1 MFKKIKICRC
11 CKNKNLIKI
20 LDLGMHPLANSY
32 VSKPQKTKKFPLILM
47 LCNKCFHLQI
57 SVSVNPNLLFKNYLY
72 VSGTTKTLNDYFE
85 YFAKFSIDRFKKI
98 NKKNPLNVLDIACND
113 GSQLDKF
120 KNKKIDTFGIDPAEN
135 LYVLSSK
142 KHNVFCGYIENYNP
156 KKKFDIIIA
165 QNVFA
170 HVDDLDVFLSKVKQ
184 SMGKESVF
192 YIQTSQANML
202 LNNEFDT
209 IYHEHLSFFNS
220 LSMKKVL
227 KKHNLFLNNVF
238 KTSVHG
244 TSYVFEISMSNKI
257 GNISDV
263 LMQELEN
270 GLFDVDFYIK
280 YSKKCLLCVKNL
292 KKKIDSYKKKK
303 YKIIGYGAAA
313 KGNTLLNFSNISLD
327 YIVDDNPLKQGMYT
341 PGMNIHIVS
350 IEKLNE
356 FSKKDKICFIPLA
369 WNFYEE
375 IKNRI
380 KKFRNFKSDKI
391 IKYFPFYS
399 EEML

>member
-1 MFKKIKICRC
+1 
-11 CKNKNLIKI
+11 
-20 LDLGMHPLANSY
+20 
-32 VSKPQKTKKFPLILM
+32 
-47 LCNKCFHLQI
+47 
-57 SVSVNPNLLFKNYLY
+57 
-72 VSGTTKTLNDYFE
+72 
-85 YFAKFSIDRFKKI
+85 
-98 NKKNPLNVLDIACND
+98 
-113 GSQLDKF
+113 
-120 KNKKIDTFGIDPAEN
+120 
-135 LYVLSSK
+135 
-142 KHNVFCGYIENYNP
+142 
-156 KKKFDIIIA
+156 
-165 QNVFA
+165 
-170 HVDDLDVFLSKVKQ
+170 
-184 SMGKESVF
+184 
-192 YIQTSQANML
+192 
-202 LNNEFDT
+202 
-209 IYHEHLSFFNS
+209 
-220 LSMKKVL
+220 MKKVL

-263 LMQELEN
+263 LVQELES

-280 YSKKCLLCVKNL
+280 YSKKCLLCVQSL
-292 KKKIDSYKKKK
+292 KKKIDAYKKKK

-341 PGMNIHIVS
+341 PGMNIPIVS

-356 FSKKDKICFIPLA
+356 FSKKDKICFVPLA

-380 KKFRNFKSDKI
+380 RKFRNFKSDKI

-399 EEML
+399 EEIL